1 MTAYL
6 TRALDPLAAARNYT
20 PWTEGIFS
28 NMGDYH
34 RLVMDAHRAKNIGNI
49 IDDSATHPPVLRL
62 VHCLCV
68 GILATC
74 SPKRCRQR

>member
-20 PWTEGIFS
+20 PWTDGIFS

-49 IDDSATHPPVLRL
+49 DDSVTHPPVLL
-62 VHCLCV
+62 SAVPV
-68 GILATC
+68 GDTGNVAPRSD
-74 SPKRCRQR
+74 SPAC